1 MKRAKKGLAALLSIC
16 MLVTFLLKL
25 PQPLVMSGLRGDT
38 LKFGMIQ
45 TVHGAKDQ

>member
-1 MKRAKKGLAALLSIC
+1 MQLNQMRY
-16 MLVTFLLKL
+16 LKL